1 MIALSF
7 WALTLLCCAIAA
19 RYGGRHGI
27 RIAIVYLL
35 GCLATVPAAFLDR
48 DWHHTALATF
58 AVDAVVLMAL
68 WWVALKADRWFPL
81 WVAGFHVVT
90 VTSHIASLFVP
101 GYMFEFYFVLQGFW
115 SVPMLLVMAG
125 GALLD
130 RRAGVVDEPAA
141 GDHAR
146 GWGFPA
152 GTRTDE
158 RR

>member
-7 WALTLLCCAIAA
+7 WALTLLCCATAA

-27 RIAIVYLL
+27 RTAIVYFL

-48 DWHHTALATF
+48 DWHHTAMATF
-58 AVDAVVLMAL
+58 AVDGVVLIAI
-68 WWVALKADRWFPL
+68 WWVALRADRWFPI

-90 VTSHIASLFVP
+90 VASHIASMFVP
-101 GYMFEFYFVLQGFW
+101 GYIFELYFVLQGFW
-115 SVPMLLVMAG
+115 SVPMLLVMAVG
-125 GALLD
+125 PLLD

-141 GDHAR
+141 GDR
-146 GWGFPA
+146 PREWGA
-152 GTRTDE
+152 AAATRVSQ